1 MLAING
7 IFQKQFKIIGILGQG
22 GMGIVYL
29 AQDLTDQ
36 SYWTIKEQHVIEKN
50 QELLYSEAEILG
62 KLNHPAIPS
71 LRLKH
76 REGDM
81 LYLIMEYVDGCTLEE
96 LIHSGQKIGE
106 RSIVDWFTQICEI
119 LVYLHGLDTPIVY
132 RDLKPSNIM
141 LNRSGQIK
149 LIDFGIAQEY
159 QEKSASVKVAA
170 LTRGYAAP
178 EQYDSRY
185 YLDVRTDIYALAV
198 TIHYLITG
206 KDPNQPPYHFRPIR
220 KLNPKAS
227 YALESILK
235 KCLQPSPDKRYK
247 DASRL
252 LEDLKQIDELEQDI
266 RKRIKWMRILI
277 SSAALLAVCFSLTVF
292 AINRNNREWEIKS
305 YYQMLRE
312 AEGSG
317 SFEEALIILERAIE
331 ANPENPDAYL
341 AVARMYGL
349 YGRYEEELTYI
360 QEVILDKFPD
370 IYENGEFLLL
380 IEELERLSQ

>member
-1 MLAING
+1 MLVINS
-7 IFQKQFKIIGILGQG
+7 IFQKQFKIMGILGKG
-22 GMGIVYL
+22 GMGVVYL

-36 SYWTIKEQHVIEKN
+36 SYWTIKEQQVTEKN
-50 QELLYSEAEILG
+50 RELLYSEAKILE
-62 KLNHPAIPS
+62 KLDHPAIPS

-76 REGDM
+76 TEQDM

-96 LIHSGQKIGE
+96 LLHSRQKISE
-106 RSIVDWFTQICEI
+106 RNIVDWFTRICEI
-119 LVYLHGLDTPIVY
+119 LVYLHSLDPPIVY

-159 QEKSASVKVAA
+159 QDKSVSMKVAA

-185 YLDVRTDIYALAV
+185 HLDVRTDIYALAV

-206 KDPNQPPYHFRPIR
+206 KDPNQPPYHFSPIR
-220 KLNPKAS
+220 KLNPQAS

-252 LEDLKQIDELEQDI
+252 LQELKQIDKLEQDI
-266 RKRIKWMRILI
+266 RNRIRWMKILVF
-277 SSAALLAVCFSLTVF
+277 SSALLSVSFSLTVF
-292 AINRNNREWEIKS
+292 IINRNNRELEINS

-317 SFEEALIILERAIE
+317 SFEEALVILERAVE

-341 AVARMYGL
+341 AIARL
-349 YGRYEEELTYI
+349 YELHGRREEELTYI
-360 QEVILDKFPD
+360 QETILDKFPD
-370 IYENGEFLLL
+370 IYENGDFLPL
-380 IEELERLSQ
+380 IEELERLSR